1 MNLHSDKEAFKEI
14 IALAAEHFGYEQSHV
29 EKDYWVSKIL
39 RDISMS
45 EYADKTYFKGGTS
58 LSKAY
63 GLIERFSE
71 DLDLFVFTGD
81 KGASKQAEKTLN
93 KKLSKHIAELNSD
106 IYKEDLSETGGNYR
120 KLYFSYDNVFQGV
133 GLKEHLEVEIKSC
146 DLPDKKLM
154 FYPADKRVIKPIVTS
169 FLESIGQDE
178 LISTYG
184 LESFETQCI
193 NPRKTIC
200 DKVSRLVKLSY
211 NEDAAALLAKHIRDV
226 YDLSALYHNQEYNDY
241 LHSEDFL
248 DAMYRVTIEDGLNK
262 NSRSHLSLADAPI
275 FKDSETALRK
285 SLEPNQF
292 LVQVHVRIV
301 QHESVGGPGKR
312 GNLTMGVDIVPLP
325 KVFHHVL
332 QFRVLSLGLHLVETP
347 LCPDL
352 IAGCHEYLDLGV
364 REHRRADVPA
374 VHNQALFFCHI
385 LLQGEQKG
393 ADLRDGRNVG
403 GCHRRLWGANLFG
416 NVLVV

>member
-58 LSKAY
+58 LSKA
-63 GLIERFSE
+63 
-71 DLDLFVFTGD
+71 
-81 KGASKQAEKTLN
+81 
-93 KKLSKHIAELNSD
+93 
-106 IYKEDLSETGGNYR
+106 
-120 KLYFSYDNVFQGV
+120 
-133 GLKEHLEVEIKSC
+133 
-146 DLPDKKLM
+146 
-154 FYPADKRVIKPIVTS
+154 
-169 FLESIGQDE
+169 
-178 LISTYG
+178 YG

-275 FKDSETALRK
+275 FKDAEAVMALPEVATAYTTDLKKLTFDK
-285 SLEPNQF
+285 SKMPPIGKAVEALKNLHEI
-292 LVQVHVRIV
+292 LVRFEAYRTKKQN
-301 QHESVGGPGKR
+301 E
-312 GNLTMGVDIVPLP
+312 
-325 KVFHHVL
+325 
-332 QFRVLSLGLHLVETP
+332 
-347 LCPDL
+347 
-352 IAGCHEYLDLGV
+352 
-364 REHRRADVPA
+364 
-374 VHNQALFFCHI
+374 
-385 LLQGEQKG
+385 EQP
-393 ADLRDGRNVG
+393 
-403 GCHRRLWGANLFG
+403 
-416 NVLVV
+416 

>member
-1 MNLHSDKEAFKEI
+1 
-14 IALAAEHFGYEQSHV
+14 
-29 EKDYWVSKIL
+29 
-39 RDISMS
+39 MS

-211 NEDAAALLAKHIRDV
+211 NEDATALLAKHIRDV

-275 FKDSETALRK
+275 FKDSETVMALPEVTTAYTTDLKKLTFDK
-285 SLEPNQF
+285 SKMPPIGKAVEALKKLHEI
-292 LVQVHVRIV
+292 LVRFEAYRTKKQN
-301 QHESVGGPGKR
+301 E
-312 GNLTMGVDIVPLP
+312 
-325 KVFHHVL
+325 
-332 QFRVLSLGLHLVETP
+332 
-347 LCPDL
+347 
-352 IAGCHEYLDLGV
+352 
-364 REHRRADVPA
+364 
-374 VHNQALFFCHI
+374 
-385 LLQGEQKG
+385 EQP
-393 ADLRDGRNVG
+393 
-403 GCHRRLWGANLFG
+403 
-416 NVLVV
+416 

>member
-1 MNLHSDKEAFKEI
+1 MDLHSDKEAFKEI

-93 KKLSKHIAELNSD
+93 KKLSKYIAELNSD

-154 FYPADKRVIKPIVTS
+154 FYPADKRI
-169 FLESIGQDE
+169 IGQEE

-184 LESFETQCI
+184 LGSFETQCI

-275 FKDSETALRK
+275 FKDAEAVMALPEVATAYTTDLKKLTFDK
-285 SLEPNQF
+285 SKMPPIGKAVEALKNLHEI
-292 LVQVHVRIV
+292 LVRFEAYRIK
-301 QHESVGGPGKR
+301 QQSKE
-312 GNLTMGVDIVPLP
+312 
-325 KVFHHVL
+325 
-332 QFRVLSLGLHLVETP
+332 
-347 LCPDL
+347 
-352 IAGCHEYLDLGV
+352 
-364 REHRRADVPA
+364 
-374 VHNQALFFCHI
+374 
-385 LLQGEQKG
+385 
-393 ADLRDGRNVG
+393 
-403 GCHRRLWGANLFG
+403 
-416 NVLVV
+416 

>member
-1 MNLHSDKEAFKEI
+1 
-14 IALAAEHFGYEQSHV
+14 
-29 EKDYWVSKIL
+29 
-39 RDISMS
+39 MS

-93 KKLSKHIAELNSD
+93 KKLSKYIAELNSD

-154 FYPADKRVIKPIVTS
+154 FYPADKRVIKPIVTT
-169 FLESIGQDE
+169 FLESIGQEE

-226 YDLSALYHNQEYNDY
+226 YDLSTLYHNQEYNDY
-241 LHSEDFL
+241 LHSENFL

-275 FKDSETALRK
+275 FKDAEAVMALPEVTTAYTTDLKKLTFDK
-285 SLEPNQF
+285 SKMPPIGKAVEALKNLHEI
-292 LVQVHVRIV
+292 LVRFEAYRTKKQN
-301 QHESVGGPGKR
+301 E
-312 GNLTMGVDIVPLP
+312 
-325 KVFHHVL
+325 
-332 QFRVLSLGLHLVETP
+332 
-347 LCPDL
+347 
-352 IAGCHEYLDLGV
+352 
-364 REHRRADVPA
+364 
-374 VHNQALFFCHI
+374 
-385 LLQGEQKG
+385 EQP
-393 ADLRDGRNVG
+393 
-403 GCHRRLWGANLFG
+403 
-416 NVLVV
+416 

>member
-93 KKLSKHIAELNSD
+93 KKLSKYIAELNSD

-154 FYPADKRVIKPIVTS
+154 FYPADKRVIKSIVTA
-169 FLESIGQDE
+169 FLESIGQEE

-184 LESFETQCI
+184 LGSFETQCI

-226 YDLSALYHNQEYNDY
+226 YDLSALYHNQEYHDY

-248 DAMYRVTIEDGLNK
+248 DAMYR
-262 NSRSHLSLADAPI
+262 
-275 FKDSETALRK
+275 
-285 SLEPNQF
+285 
-292 LVQVHVRIV
+292 
-301 QHESVGGPGKR
+301 
-312 GNLTMGVDIVPLP
+312 
-325 KVFHHVL
+325 
-332 QFRVLSLGLHLVETP
+332 
-347 LCPDL
+347 
-352 IAGCHEYLDLGV
+352 
-364 REHRRADVPA
+364 
-374 VHNQALFFCHI
+374 
-385 LLQGEQKG
+385 
-393 ADLRDGRNVG
+393 
-403 GCHRRLWGANLFG
+403 
-416 NVLVV
+416 

>member
-14 IALAAEHFGYEQSHV
+14 IALAAEHFSYEQSHV

-39 RDISMS
+39 WDISMS

-81 KGASKQAEKTLN
+81 KGASKQADKTLN
-93 KKLSKHIAELNSD
+93 KKLSKYIAELNSD

-154 FYPADKRVIKPIVTS
+154 FYPADKRVIKPIVTA
-169 FLESIGQDE
+169 FLESIGQEE

-184 LESFETQCI
+184 LGSFETQCI

-275 FKDSETALRK
+275 FKDAEAVMALPEVATAYTTDLKKLTFDK
-285 SLEPNQF
+285 SKMPPIGKAVEALKNLHEI
-292 LVQVHVRIV
+292 LVRFEAYRTKKQN
-301 QHESVGGPGKR
+301 E
-312 GNLTMGVDIVPLP
+312 
-325 KVFHHVL
+325 
-332 QFRVLSLGLHLVETP
+332 
-347 LCPDL
+347 
-352 IAGCHEYLDLGV
+352 
-364 REHRRADVPA
+364 
-374 VHNQALFFCHI
+374 
-385 LLQGEQKG
+385 EQP
-393 ADLRDGRNVG
+393 
-403 GCHRRLWGANLFG
+403 
-416 NVLVV
+416 

>member
-14 IALAAEHFGYEQSHV
+14 IALAAEHFSYEQSHV

-93 KKLSKHIAELNSD
+93 KKLSKYIAELNSD

-154 FYPADKRVIKPIVTS
+154 FYPADKRVIKPIVTA
-169 FLESIGQDE
+169 FLESIGQEE

-184 LESFETQCI
+184 LGSFETQCI
-193 NPRKTIC
+193 NPRVTVARLRRET
-200 DKVSRLVKLSY
+200 VSTS
-211 NEDAAALLAKHIRDV
+211 
-226 YDLSALYHNQEYNDY
+226 
-241 LHSEDFL
+241 
-248 DAMYRVTIEDGLNK
+248 
-262 NSRSHLSLADAPI
+262 
-275 FKDSETALRK
+275 
-285 SLEPNQF
+285 
-292 LVQVHVRIV
+292 
-301 QHESVGGPGKR
+301 
-312 GNLTMGVDIVPLP
+312 
-325 KVFHHVL
+325 
-332 QFRVLSLGLHLVETP
+332 
-347 LCPDL
+347 
-352 IAGCHEYLDLGV
+352 
-364 REHRRADVPA
+364 
-374 VHNQALFFCHI
+374 
-385 LLQGEQKG
+385 
-393 ADLRDGRNVG
+393 
-403 GCHRRLWGANLFG
+403 
-416 NVLVV
+416 

>member
-93 KKLSKHIAELNSD
+93 KKLSKYIAELNSD

-146 DLPDKKLM
+146 DLPDKKQM
-154 FYPADKRVIKPIVTS
+154 FYPADKRVIKPIVTA
-169 FLESIGQDE
+169 FLESIGQE
-178 LISTYG
+178 EQINTYG
-184 LESFETQCI
+184 LGSFETQCI

-211 NEDAAALLAKHIRDV
+211 NEDTAALLAKHIRDV

-262 NSRSHLSLADAPI
+262 NSCSHLSLADAPI
-275 FKDSETALRK
+275 FKAVEALK
-285 SLEPNQF
+285 NLHEI
-292 LVQVHVRIV
+292 LVRF
-301 QHESVGGPGKR
+301 EAYR
-312 GNLTMGVDIVPLP
+312 T
-325 KVFHHVL
+325 
-332 QFRVLSLGLHLVETP
+332 
-347 LCPDL
+347 
-352 IAGCHEYLDLGV
+352 
-364 REHRRADVPA
+364 
-374 VHNQALFFCHI
+374 
-385 LLQGEQKG
+385 QKQ
-393 ADLRDGRNVG
+393 NEKQP
-403 GCHRRLWGANLFG
+403 
-416 NVLVV
+416 

>member
-93 KKLSKHIAELNSD
+93 KKLSKYIAELNSD

-154 FYPADKRVIKPIVTS
+154 F
-169 FLESIGQDE
+169 
-178 LISTYG
+178 
-184 LESFETQCI
+184 
-193 NPRKTIC
+193 
-200 DKVSRLVKLSY
+200 
-211 NEDAAALLAKHIRDV
+211 
-226 YDLSALYHNQEYNDY
+226 
-241 LHSEDFL
+241 
-248 DAMYRVTIEDGLNK
+248 
-262 NSRSHLSLADAPI
+262 LSLI
-275 FKDSETALRK
+275 
-285 SLEPNQF
+285 
-292 LVQVHVRIV
+292 
-301 QHESVGGPGKR
+301 
-312 GNLTMGVDIVPLP
+312 
-325 KVFHHVL
+325 
-332 QFRVLSLGLHLVETP
+332 
-347 LCPDL
+347 
-352 IAGCHEYLDLGV
+352 
-364 REHRRADVPA
+364 
-374 VHNQALFFCHI
+374 HI
-385 LLQGEQKG
+385 
-393 ADLRDGRNVG
+393 
-403 GCHRRLWGANLFG
+403 
-416 NVLVV
+416 

>member
-1 MNLHSDKEAFKEI
+1 
-14 IALAAEHFGYEQSHV
+14 
-29 EKDYWVSKIL
+29 
-39 RDISMS
+39 MS

-93 KKLSKHIAELNSD
+93 KKLSKYIVELNNS

-120 KLYFSYDNVFQGV
+120 KLYFSYDNVFQSV

-146 DLPDKKLM
+146 DLPDKKQM
-154 FYPADKRVIKPIVTS
+154 FYPADKRVIKPIVTA
-169 FLESIGQDE
+169 FLESIGQEE

-275 FKDSETALRK
+275 FKDA
-285 SLEPNQF
+285 
-292 LVQVHVRIV
+292 
-301 QHESVGGPGKR
+301 ESVMALPEVAMAYTTDLKKLTFDKSKMPPIGKAVEALK
-312 GNLTMGVDIVPLP
+312 NLHKI
-325 KVFHHVL
+325 
-332 QFRVLSLGLHLVETP
+332 LVKFE
-347 LCPDL
+347 
-352 IAGCHEYLDLGV
+352 IY
-364 REHRRADVPA
+364 
-374 VHNQALFFCHI
+374 
-385 LLQGEQKG
+385 
-393 ADLRDGRNVG
+393 RNSI
-403 GCHRRLWGANLFG
+403 
-416 NVLVV
+416 